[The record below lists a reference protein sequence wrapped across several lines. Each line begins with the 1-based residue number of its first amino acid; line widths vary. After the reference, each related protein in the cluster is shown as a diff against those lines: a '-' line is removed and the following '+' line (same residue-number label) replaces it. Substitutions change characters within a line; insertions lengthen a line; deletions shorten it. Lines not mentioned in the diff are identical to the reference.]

1 MAALSYPD
9 SYPPIPKRRAS
20 HRSSARFFYLVDAI
34 GRLHEPT
41 PTQLAA
47 LESSYRST
55 GEFLSECLEFR
66 GLLHEI
72 HAHGSRQLGTLVRP
86 MDESR
91 EGFDIDLIARL
102 RQLAMRKYGGTTGPT
117 LLLNDLFAALERYAK
132 AHGLRIHR
140 WERCVTLEYA
150 GGMFADIGPVIDE
163 PSVLGVY
170 GDTLGRIP
178 DRKLHLYDSTNPRGY
193 ARCFDRAAAIS
204 PNFTSSFEFAKALNA
219 ETRADV
225 APLPAAEEVF
235 NRLLSRL
242 VQLLKLHRNVSF
254 GVAAGGDDLS
264 PSSIFVTTLAAAAYT
279 VQAPRPH
286 DSPLE
291 LLLDIVDTLPDHFER
306 SPQPDGSER
315 WFLANPSTPG
325 ENLAAG
331 MNTPERQAAFDWWHL
346 RAKTH
351 LTEVVDAIEGN
362 AGMDVLLATLER
374 AFGKRAAR
382 TIRDDE
388 AQRRQSSWQIGRV
401 ALISAATAPIAATAR
416 AHTFFGD

>member
-1 MAALSYPD
+1 MAALSYSD

-20 HRSSARFFYLVDAI
+20 HRSSARFFYLIDAI

-41 PTQLAA
+41 PTQLEA

-55 GEFLSECLEFR
+55 GEFLSECPEFR

-102 RQLAMRKYGGTTGPT
+102 HQLAIRKYGGATGPT

-150 GGMFADIGPVIDE
+150 GGMFADIAPVIDD
-163 PSVLGVY
+163 PSLVGIY

-178 DRKLHLYDSTNPRGY
+178 DRKLHLYDPTNPRGY
-193 ARCFDRAAAIS
+193 ARGFDRAAAIS
-204 PNFTSSFEFAKALNA
+204 PNFTSSLEFAKALNA

-254 GVAAGGDDLS
+254 GVAASGDDLS

-306 SPQPDGSER
+306 SPQSDGSEL
-315 WFLANPSTPG
+315 WFLANPSAPG
-325 ENLAAG
+325 ENLAAE
-331 MNTPERQAAFDWWHL
+331 MNTPDRQAAFDWWHR
-346 RAKTH
+346 RAKAH
-351 LTEVVDAIEGN
+351 LTEVMDAIEGN

-374 AFGKRAAR
+374 AFGRRAAR
-382 TIRDDE
+382 AIRDDQ
-388 AQRRQSSWQIGRV
+388 AQRRQGNRQIGRV